1 MKHLIALSLLV
12 SFFFIGFAQAEQ
24 TGQAL
29 KKGQI
34 EALVKGN
41 TAEGE
46 KTRDV
51 ISSTYEEVTIPF
63 QTYYRDDGVVIQRGA
78 GGGDKHGTT
87 AEGTWWVKKHA
98 LCYQYPHALRER
110 GEICRKVVP
119 MDNGAYELQSGKGE
133 TKQIWK
139 RVVPGNPHKL

>member
-1 MKHLIALSLLV
+1 MKNLIALSLLL
-12 SFFFIGFAQAEQ
+12 SFLFIGFALAEQ

-34 EALVKGN
+34 EALIIGN
-41 TAEGE
+41 TTEGV

-51 ISSTYEEVTIPF
+51 ISRTYEEVTIRF
-63 QTYYRDDGVVIQRGA
+63 QTYYRDDGVVIQKGA
-78 GGGDKHGTT
+78 GGGDMHGTT
-87 AEGTWWVKKHA
+87 AEGKWWVKKHA

-119 MDNGAYELQSGKGE
+119 VGNGAYELQTGRGE

-139 RVVPGNPHKL
+139 RVVEGNPHKL